1 MIIGSYK
8 IADYL
13 GVIGINEKLNVNRRY
28 ESSSSY
34 FILFVFI
41 YIPKIR

>member
-1 MIIGSYK
+1 MIESYK

-13 GVIGINEKLNVNRRY
+13 GVIGINDKLNVNRRY
-28 ESSSSY
+28 ESSSSF
-34 FILFVFI
+34 FILFVFN